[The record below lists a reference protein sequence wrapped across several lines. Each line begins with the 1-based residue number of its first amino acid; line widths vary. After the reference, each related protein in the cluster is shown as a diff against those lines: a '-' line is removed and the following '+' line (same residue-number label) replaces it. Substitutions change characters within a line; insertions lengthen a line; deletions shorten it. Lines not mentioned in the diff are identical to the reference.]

1 MGTII
6 ALSVGGMDIDECKN
20 FVGTDHGSLFQES
33 DRKRIRSDQVNYDY
47 YEDPN
52 DPDLA
57 AMEIGFV
64 KPLRDVVQRLE
75 LLGYTHE
82 SIRVEY
88 LRAAENAAEQNREYN
103 ADLGADDD
111 EQSEPTTFLTFENF
125 YKFVSKQTISDLN
138 DDFVEGFGPERDK
151 EIQGRI
157 FGTGIHQN
165 VPLNLLYD
173 RPAWSERSYFCSL
186 LDFLDPYSVAWLL
199 GQNPDNL
206 DQMVTWQYG
215 PLVNNGWANESE
227 FVACPGRRATFLIAT
242 EGSSDTKILKHAI
255 ELLRPEISD
264 FFRFIDVEEGHP
276 FSGTG
281 NLHKFAEGLAKIDVQ
296 NQTIFLYD
304 NDAEGHATYK
314 RTSALKLPDN
324 MRVQILPDLNCF
336 EEFAA
341 LGPSGKSFDN
351 INRRAAAIECYLDL
365 EQSGLPPPVVRWSN
379 YIPGTD
385 SYQGSLDGKTQFAK
399 RFFKLKPETVGALDY
414 DTSKIAAVLD
424 VIVSECS
431 NLAGTMRAKRY
442 QR

>member
-33 DRKRIRSDQVNYDY
+33 DRKRIRSDQVDYDY

-64 KPLRDVVQRLE
+64 KPLRDVIQRLE
-75 LLGYTHE
+75 LLGYTYE

-88 LRAAENAAEQNREYN
+88 LHAAENAAEQNREYN
-103 ADLGADDD
+103 ADLGAGDDV
-111 EQSEPTTFLTFENF
+111 QPEPTTFLTFENF

-138 DDFVEGFGPERDK
+138 DDFAEDFGPEADK
-151 EIQGRI
+151 EIQGRF
-157 FGTGIHQN
+157 FGTGIRQY
-165 VPLNLLYD
+165 VPLNLLHD
-173 RPAWSERSYFCSL
+173 SPAWSERSYFSSL
-186 LDFLDPYSVAWLL
+186 LDFLHPYSVAWLL

-227 FVACPGRRATFLIAT
+227 FVACPGRRSKFLIAT
-242 EGSSDTKILKHAI
+242 EGSSDTQILKHAI

-304 NDAEGHATYK
+304 NDAEGHATFK

-324 MRVQILPDLNCF
+324 MRVQILPDLDCF
-336 EEFAA
+336 EEFAT

-365 EQSGLPPPVVRWSN
+365 EQSELPDPVVRWSN
-379 YIPGTD
+379 YRPDTD
-385 SYQGSLDGKTQFAK
+385 SYQGSLDSKTQFAK
-399 RFFKLKPETVGALDY
+399 RFFKLKAETVGASDY